1 MEKKEEVTQEIE
13 EIHEVTK
20 TFLEE
25 VILENFMSHEYS
37 RISLKPGLNLILGPN
52 GAGKSSILLGI
63 SVALGQTYTERGEK
77 LSQLIRR
84 GADTA
89 RVSVIL
95 NNSKIN
101 NKRPF
106 QNINTDKITI
116 TRYLKKSGDYWHLV
130 NNRYMAKAEVEHLL
144 KQAGINPDNALIIMH
159 QNMLE
164 QFASKSD
171 EEKLLMVEDAVGAKT
186 LREKI
191 IEAEKKLTELVSEQK
206 AIEKILEE
214 AKMATDY
221 WRNEYEKLM
230 KLRNMQKQKEE
241 LEREYSWSIVIEL
254 ENDLERIAKKI
265 ELYKENIKEMDEK
278 IIKLDE
284 NINNERNNFN
294 SFLINLRALYFKLA
308 ELIKNDGNEKEKL
321 LIEISKCEEKLVK
334 AVDNLINENTEL
346 AITKYKRK
354 EIEYELR
361 KNERNYEEINKN
373 LKEKILE
380 AEKKGERIKTNRK
393 PMEIFSDIQHVN
405 INIASLGTI
414 NQEAEEMYI
423 LADSKYRETELKAK
437 ELNENIKKTLE
448 EIEYRKKV
456 WRDFIRKLVDNINPI
471 FNEILSSI
479 NASGKIVLRNLENIE
494 SAALEIYVGFKG
506 AELTLLDSHTQSGG
520 ERTVATMAFLLSLQ
534 KYMMSPFRAIDEFD
548 VHMDP
553 LYREKM
559 LKMLLSI
566 VYKDPNAQYIV
577 ITPGKAFVEENVNII
592 IVQNIEGK
600 SSILVKKQ

>member
-1 MEKKEEVTQEIE
+1 MEKKEEAIQEIE
-13 EIHEVTK
+13 EKYAINK

-37 RISLKPGLNLILGPN
+37 RIILKPGLNLILGPN

-84 GADTA
+84 GADVA
-89 RVSVIL
+89 RVTVVL

-101 NKRPF
+101 GKRPF
-106 QNINTDKITI
+106 QNINTDKITV

-159 QNMLE
+159 QNMVE
-164 QFASKSD
+164 QFTSKSD
-171 EEKLLMVEDAVGAKT
+171 EEKLLMVEDAVGAKM
-186 LREKI
+186 LRERI

-230 KLRNMQKQKEE
+230 KLKNLQKQREE
-241 LEREYSWSIVIEL
+241 FEREYAWSIVIEL
-254 ENDLERIAKKI
+254 ENNLERIAKRI
-265 ELYKENIKEMDEK
+265 EMYKEDLKEIDGK
-278 IIKLDE
+278 IIFLEEEIK
-284 NINNERNNFN
+284 NERNNFN

-308 ELIKNDGNEKEKL
+308 ELMKNNGNEKEKL
-321 LIEISKCEEKLVK
+321 LLEISACEEKLIK
-334 AVDNLINENTEL
+334 SVDNLINKNTEL
-346 AITKYKRK
+346 AITKYKKK
-354 EIEYELR
+354 EIEHELR
-361 KNERNYEEINKN
+361 KNEKNYEEINKN
-373 LKEKILE
+373 LEEKIIE
-380 AEKKGERIKTNRK
+380 ANKKGERVKTLRK

-405 INIASLGTI
+405 IAIASLGII

-448 EIEYRKKV
+448 EIDYRKKV
-456 WRDFIRKLVDNINPI
+456 WRDFIRKLIDNVNPI

-479 NASGKIVLRNLENIE
+479 DASGRIVLRNLEDIR

-506 AELTLLDSHTQSGG
+506 AELTLLNSHTQSGG
-520 ERTVATMAFLLSLQ
+520 ERTVSTMAFLLSLQ

-553 LYREKM
+553 LYREKI

-566 VYKDPNAQYIV
+566 AYEDPNTQYII
-577 ITPGKAFVEENVNII
+577 ITPGKAFVEENVNVI

-600 SSILVKKQ
+600 SSVLIKK

>member
-1 MEKKEEVTQEIE
+1 MEKKEEAIQEIE
-13 EIHEVTK
+13 EKYAINK

-37 RISLKPGLNLILGPN
+37 RIILKPGLNLILGPN

-84 GADTA
+84 GADVA
-89 RVSVIL
+89 RVTVVL

-101 NKRPF
+101 GKRPF
-106 QNINTDKITI
+106 QNINTDKITV

-159 QNMLE
+159 QNMVE
-164 QFASKSD
+164 QFTSKSD
-171 EEKLLMVEDAVGAKT
+171 EEKLLMVEDAVGAKM
-186 LREKI
+186 LRERI

-214 AKMATDY
+214 AKIATDY

-230 KLRNMQKQKEE
+230 KLKNLQKQREE
-241 LEREYSWSIVIEL
+241 FEREYAWSIVIEL
-254 ENDLERIAKKI
+254 ENNLERIAKRI
-265 ELYKENIKEMDEK
+265 EMYKEDLKEIDGK
-278 IIKLDE
+278 IIFLEEEIK
-284 NINNERNNFN
+284 NERNNFN

-308 ELIKNDGNEKEKL
+308 ELMKNNGNEKEKL
-321 LIEISKCEEKLVK
+321 LLEISACEEKLIK
-334 AVDNLINENTEL
+334 SVDNLINKNTEL
-346 AITKYKRK
+346 AITKYKKK
-354 EIEYELR
+354 EIEHELR
-361 KNERNYEEINKN
+361 KNEKNYEEINKN
-373 LKEKILE
+373 LEEKIIE
-380 AEKKGERIKTNRK
+380 ANKKGERVKTLRK

-405 INIASLGTI
+405 IAIASLGTI

-448 EIEYRKKV
+448 EIDYRKKV
-456 WRDFIRKLVDNINPI
+456 WRDFIRKLIDNVNPI

-479 NASGKIVLRNLENIE
+479 DASGKIVLRNLEDIR

-506 AELTLLDSHTQSGG
+506 AELTLLNSHTQSGG
-520 ERTVATMAFLLSLQ
+520 ERTVSTMAFLLSLQ

-553 LYREKM
+553 LYREKI

-566 VYKDPNAQYIV
+566 AYEDPNTQYII
-577 ITPGKAFVEENVNII
+577 ITPGKAFVEENVNVI

-600 SSILVKKQ
+600 SSVLIKK

>member
-1 MEKKEEVTQEIE
+1 MEKKEEAIQEIE
-13 EIHEVTK
+13 EKYAINK

-37 RISLKPGLNLILGPN
+37 RIILKPGLNLILGPN

-84 GADTA
+84 GADVA
-89 RVSVIL
+89 RVTVVL

-101 NKRPF
+101 GKRPF
-106 QNINTDKITI
+106 QNINTDKITV

-159 QNMLE
+159 QNMVE
-164 QFASKSD
+164 QFTSKSD
-171 EEKLLMVEDAVGAKT
+171 EEKLLMVEDAVGAKM
-186 LREKI
+186 LRERI

-214 AKMATDY
+214 AKIATDY

-230 KLRNMQKQKEE
+230 KLKNLQKQREE
-241 LEREYSWSIVIEL
+241 FEREYAWSIVIEL
-254 ENDLERIAKKI
+254 ENNLERIAKRI
-265 ELYKENIKEMDEK
+265 EMYKEDLKEIDGK
-278 IIKLDE
+278 IIFLEEEIK
-284 NINNERNNFN
+284 NERNNFN

-308 ELIKNDGNEKEKL
+308 ELMKNNGNEKEKL
-321 LIEISKCEEKLVK
+321 LLEISACEEKLIK
-334 AVDNLINENTEL
+334 SVDNLINKNTEL
-346 AITKYKRK
+346 AITKYKKK
-354 EIEYELR
+354 EIEHELR
-361 KNERNYEEINKN
+361 KNEKNYEEINKN
-373 LKEKILE
+373 LEEKIIE
-380 AEKKGERIKTNRK
+380 ANKKGERVKTLRK

-405 INIASLGTI
+405 IAIASLGII

-448 EIEYRKKV
+448 EIDYRKKV
-456 WRDFIRKLVDNINPI
+456 WRDFIRKLIDNVNPI

-479 NASGKIVLRNLENIE
+479 DASGRIVLRNLEDIR

-506 AELTLLDSHTQSGG
+506 AELTLLNSHTQSGG
-520 ERTVATMAFLLSLQ
+520 ERTVSTMAFLLSLQ

-553 LYREKM
+553 LYREKI

-566 VYKDPNAQYIV
+566 AYEDPNTQYII
-577 ITPGKAFVEENVNII
+577 ITPGKAFVEENVNVI

-600 SSILVKKQ
+600 SSVLIKK

>member
-1 MEKKEEVTQEIE
+1 MEKKEETIQEIE
-13 EIHEVTK
+13 EKYAIAK
-20 TFLEE
+20 TFIEE

-37 RISLKPGLNLILGPN
+37 RIILKPGLNLILGPN

-84 GADTA
+84 GAEAA
-89 RVSVIL
+89 RVTVIL

-101 NKRPF
+101 GKRPF

-116 TRYLKKSGDYWHLV
+116 TRYLKKNGDYWHLV

-144 KQAGINPDNALIIMH
+144 KQAGINPNNALIIMH
-159 QNMLE
+159 QNMVE

-186 LREKI
+186 LRERI
-191 IEAEKKLTELVSEQK
+191 IEAERKLTELISEQK

-230 KLRNMQKQKEE
+230 KLKNFQKQKEE
-241 LEREYSWSIVIEL
+241 LEREYAWSIVIEL
-254 ENDLERIAKKI
+254 ENDLERIVKKI
-265 ELYKENIKEMDEK
+265 EFYKEDLKEINEK
-278 IIKLDE
+278 IAFLEEEIK
-284 NINNERNNFN
+284 NERDNFN
-294 SFLINLRALYFKLA
+294 SYLVNLRALYFKLA
-308 ELIKNDGNEKEKL
+308 ELMKNNGNEKEKL
-321 LIEISKCEEKLVK
+321 LIEISTCEEKLIK
-334 AVDNLINENTEL
+334 SVDNLINKNTEL
-346 AITKYKRK
+346 AITKYKKK
-354 EIEYELR
+354 EIEHELR
-361 KNERNYEEINKN
+361 KNEKNYEEINKN
-373 LKEKILE
+373 LKEKIIE
-380 AEKKGERIKTNRK
+380 ANKKGERVKTLRK

-405 INIASLGTI
+405 INIASLGTV

-437 ELNENIKKTLE
+437 ELSENIKKTLE
-448 EIEYRKKV
+448 EIEYRKKI
-456 WRDFIRKLVDNINPI
+456 WRDFIRKLIENINPI

-479 NASGKIVLRNLENIE
+479 DASGKIVLRNLEDIRN
-494 SAALEIYVGFKG
+494 AALEIYVGFKG
-506 AELTLLDSHTQSGG
+506 AELTLLNSHTQSGG
-520 ERTVATMAFLLSLQ
+520 ERTVSTMAFLLSLQ

-566 VYKDPNAQYIV
+566 AYEDPNTQYII
-577 ITPGKAFVEENVNII
+577 ITPGKVFVEENVNVI

-600 SSILVKKQ
+600 SLILKSS

>member
-1 MEKKEEVTQEIE
+1 MEKKEETIQEIE
-13 EIHEVTK
+13 EKRAINK
-20 TFLEE
+20 TFIEE

-37 RISLKPGLNLILGPN
+37 RIILKPGLNLILGPN

-84 GADTA
+84 GAEAA

-101 NKRPF
+101 GKRPF

-116 TRYLKKSGDYWHLV
+116 TRYLKKNGDYWHLV

-144 KQAGINPDNALIIMH
+144 KQAGINPNNALIIMH
-159 QNMLE
+159 QNMVE

-186 LREKI
+186 LRERI
-191 IEAEKKLTELVSEQK
+191 IEAERKLTELVSEQK

-214 AKMATDY
+214 AKIATDY

-230 KLRNMQKQKEE
+230 KLRNLQKQKEE
-241 LEREYSWSIVIEL
+241 LEREYAWSIVIDL
-254 ENDLERIAKKI
+254 ENDLEKIAKKI
-265 ELYKENIKEMDEK
+265 ELYKEDLKEMNKK
-278 IIKLDE
+278 ILFLEEEIK
-284 NINNERNNFN
+284 NERNNFN
-294 SFLINLRALYFKLA
+294 SYLINLRALYLKLA
-308 ELIKNDGNEKEKL
+308 ELMKNNENEKEKL
-321 LIEISKCEEKLVK
+321 LKEISTCEEKLIK
-334 AVDNLINENTEL
+334 SVDNLINNNTEL
-346 AITKYKRK
+346 AIIRYKKK
-354 EIEYELR
+354 EIEQELR
-361 KNERNYEEINKN
+361 KNEKNYEEINKN
-373 LKEKILE
+373 LEEKIIE
-380 AEKKGERIKTNRK
+380 ANKKGERIKTLRK
-393 PMEIFSDIQHVN
+393 PMEILSDIQHVN
-405 INIASLGTI
+405 IAIASLGTI

-448 EIEYRKKV
+448 EIDYRKKV
-456 WRDFIRKLVDNINPI
+456 WRDFIRKLVENINPI

-479 NASGKIVLRNLENIE
+479 DASGKITLRNLEDIR

-506 AELTLLDSHTQSGG
+506 AELTLLNSHTQSGG

-548 VHMDP
+548 VHIDP

-566 VYKDPNAQYIV
+566 AYEDPSTQYII
-577 ITPGKAFVEENVNII
+577 ITPGKVFVEENVNVI

-600 SSILVKKQ
+600 SSVLIKK

>member
-1 MEKKEEVTQEIE
+1 MEKKEEAIQEIE
-13 EIHEVTK
+13 EKYAINK

-37 RISLKPGLNLILGPN
+37 RIILKPGLNLILGPN

-84 GADTA
+84 GADVA
-89 RVSVIL
+89 RVTVVL

-101 NKRPF
+101 GKRPF
-106 QNINTDKITI
+106 QNINTDKITV

-159 QNMLE
+159 QNMVE
-164 QFASKSD
+164 QFTSKSD
-171 EEKLLMVEDAVGAKT
+171 EEKLLMVEDAVGAKM
-186 LREKI
+186 LRERI

-230 KLRNMQKQKEE
+230 KLKNLQKQREE
-241 LEREYSWSIVIEL
+241 FEREYAWSIVIEL
-254 ENDLERIAKKI
+254 ENNLERIAKRI
-265 ELYKENIKEMDEK
+265 EMYKEDLKEIDGK
-278 IIKLDE
+278 IIFLEEEIK
-284 NINNERNNFN
+284 NERNNFN

-308 ELIKNDGNEKEKL
+308 ELMKNNGNEKEKL
-321 LIEISKCEEKLVK
+321 LLEISACEEKLIK
-334 AVDNLINENTEL
+334 SVDNLINKNTEL
-346 AITKYKRK
+346 AITKYKKK
-354 EIEYELR
+354 EIEHELR
-361 KNERNYEEINKN
+361 KNEKNYEEINKN
-373 LKEKILE
+373 LEEKIIE
-380 AEKKGERIKTNRK
+380 ANKKGERVKTLRK

-405 INIASLGTI
+405 IAIASLGTI

-448 EIEYRKKV
+448 EIDYRKKV
-456 WRDFIRKLVDNINPI
+456 WRDFIRKLIDNVNPI

-479 NASGKIVLRNLENIE
+479 DASGRIVLRNLEDIR

-506 AELTLLDSHTQSGG
+506 AELTLLNSHTQSGG
-520 ERTVATMAFLLSLQ
+520 ERTVSTMAFLLSLQ

-553 LYREKM
+553 LYREKI

-566 VYKDPNAQYIV
+566 AYEDPNTQYII
-577 ITPGKAFVEENVNII
+577 ITPGKAFVEENVNVI

-600 SSILVKKQ
+600 SSVLIKK